1 MRKYHL
7 STSDERLTLD
17 ADRILTNDV
26 VNPGVYNPHGV
37 ALWLIEGV
45 YGPVAAVWA
54 SNEQDALDEAVDENL
69 MDAYILSDE
78 DAADRTKGSG
88 DDTEENFARLGNEGI
103 PVDLDDVAM
112 HKIPWKDLP
121 EETQHAFLVSRD
133 ENFDN
138 LDEYDGWVAD
148 GGEEDDEDED
158 DED

>member
-26 VNPGVYNPHGV
+26 NVPGVYNPHSV

-45 YGPVAAVWA
+45 YGPIAAVWA
-54 SNEQDALDEAVDENL
+54 SNEGDALDEAVDENL
-69 MDAYILSDE
+69 MDAYVLSDE

-121 EETQHAFLVSRD
+121 EETQHAFLMSRD
-133 ENFDN
+133 EGFDN

-148 GGEEDDEDED
+148 GGEEDEDEDED
-158 DED
+158 ED